1 MKPEDRIKYLSDLV
15 EKLNHEYYV
24 NNNSLVADEVFD
36 AYLKELISL
45 EKAYPNLKSPNSPT
59 QKVGGLKAKEFKKI
73 NHQSPMLSL
82 SNAFTEIEVKD
93 FITKVMQKEK
103 IDDFVCEPKIDGL
116 AVSLFYQQGKLV
128 KAATRGDG
136 ITGEDVTENIKMIK
150 SIPVTIPYLKN
161 LEVRGEVYMRRSV
174 FNRLNQIRKEKGEK
188 IFQNPRNAAA
198 GSLRQ
203 LDPKIVL
210 ERELDMFIY
219 TLVDAI
225 QHDINSHY
233 DSLMK
238 LKEWGFAVNPLIVK
252 VKNDVETINF
262 IEKLGAE
269 RKQLDYDIDGA
280 VIKVDN
286 FKMQLLIGSTSKYP
300 KWAIAYK
307 FPAEEVVTRLLNII
321 LTVGRTGQI
330 TPNAVLEPV
339 LVAGS
344 VVSRA
349 TLHNEDYIKGKDIR
363 INDFVIIRKAGDVIP
378 EVVAVKKEL
387 RDKVTEFKMPAT
399 CPICKQ
405 PIKRKKDQADYFCVN
420 PDCDKKYIGA
430 LVHFASRDAMNIDGL
445 GEQICEYLYNEG
457 YLLCVDDIYKLKNH
471 YQQLIHLTGFGEK
484 SINNL
489 LNAIE
494 VSKDRSLANLLYG
507 LGIKNVGIK
516 TAKDL
521 AKYFKTMDNLLITNQ
536 EELESIP
543 EIGNIIANNIL
554 EYINNK
560 ENIKLIKNLQK
571 LNINMQYEGITIN
584 SESPFYQKKVVITGT
599 LTSYKRS
606 QLKDILEANGA
617 LVNDAVSSQTDIL
630 ICGLDAGSKLEKAQ
644 QLGIYIMDETE
655 LNKLLS

>member
-1 MKPEDRIKYLSDLV
+1 MKPEDRIKYLRDLV

-82 SNAFTEIEVKD
+82 SNAFTEMEVKD
-93 FITKVMQKEK
+93 FVTKVMQKEK
-103 IDDFVCEPKIDGL
+103 NDGFVCEPKIDGL

-136 ITGEDVTENIKMIK
+136 ITGEDVTENVKMIK
-150 SIPVTIPYLKN
+150 SIPVTIPYLKD

-174 FNRLNQIRKEKGEK
+174 FNYLNHTRKEKGEK

-210 ERELDMFIY
+210 DRKLDMFIY
-219 TLVDAI
+219 TLVDSV
-225 QHDINSHY
+225 QHGINSHY

-252 VKNDVETINF
+252 VKNDVEIIDF
-262 IEKLGAE
+262 IKKLGTE

-280 VIKVDN
+280 VIKVDD

-378 EVVAVKKEL
+378 EVVAVKNEL

-405 PIKRKKDQADYFCVN
+405 PIKRKINQADYFCVN

-457 YLLCVDDIYKLKNH
+457 YLLRVDDIYKLKNH

-521 AKYFKTMDNLLITNQ
+521 AKYFKTMENLLITNQ
-536 EELESIP
+536 GELESIP

-584 SESPFYQKKVVITGT
+584 PESPFYQKKVVITGT

-606 QLKDILEANGA
+606 QLKDVLEANGA

-630 ICGLDAGSKLEKAQ
+630 ICGLNAGSKLEKAQ